1 MSGPDWETVAEPT
14 DEAGARIVLGLLESE
29 SIPARIKSNV
39 PVPGLPIS
47 FQVQVDPAFAERA
60 RSLLTAAQPSEDELA
75 SLAIASKPPDDA

>member
-1 MSGPDWETVAEPT
+1 MSGQDWETVAEPT

-47 FQVQVDPAFAERA
+47 FQVQVNPQFLERA
-60 RSLLTAAQPSEDELA
+60 RSLLADAQPTEDELA
-75 SLAIASKPPDDA
+75 TLATASPPPEDA

>member
-1 MSGPDWETVAEPT
+1 MSEPDWKTVAEPT

-47 FQVQVDPAFAERA
+47 FQVQVNSGFVERA
-60 RSLLTAAQPSEDELA
+60 QSLLAGAQFSEDELA
-75 SLAIASKPPDDA
+75 SLAIASPPVDEP

>member
-1 MSGPDWETVAEPT
+1 MSGSDWETVAEPV

-47 FQVQVDPAFAERA
+47 FQVQVGAGFLDRA
-60 RSLLTAAQPSEDELA
+60 RALLDGARLSDEELA
-75 SLAIASKPPDDA
+75 ALAIASPPPDNA